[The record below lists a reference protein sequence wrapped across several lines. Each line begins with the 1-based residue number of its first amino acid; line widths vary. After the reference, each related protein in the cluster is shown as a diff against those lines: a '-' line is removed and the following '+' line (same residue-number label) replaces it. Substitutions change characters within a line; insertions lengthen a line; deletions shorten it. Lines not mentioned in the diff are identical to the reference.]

1 MTRLDARKRAEW
13 QKRLDEFE
21 ASGLT
26 VAHFCRRTNVGPHT
40 FYYWKKRLHPTS
52 TQGRRRAAQHRGGTG
67 SDEVTFKLQDFFVR
81 FLEGNGGQLAGSF
94 AELFVFAA
102 AGGAAATSTGTC
114 HIRAGSLVSIGGR
127 LNGSGVSSG
136 S

>member
-67 SDEVTFKLQDFFVR
+67 SDEVPATANKMHRSDALVHFAWGPTLRISVPADCMGAIRCV
-81 FLEGNGGQLAGSF
+81 LEC
-94 AELFVFAA
+94 
-102 AGGAAATSTGTC
+102 TS
-114 HIRAGSLVSIGGR
+114 RAGHHARDVAGPFQEVILAQ
-127 LNGSGVSSG
+127 
-136 S
+136 